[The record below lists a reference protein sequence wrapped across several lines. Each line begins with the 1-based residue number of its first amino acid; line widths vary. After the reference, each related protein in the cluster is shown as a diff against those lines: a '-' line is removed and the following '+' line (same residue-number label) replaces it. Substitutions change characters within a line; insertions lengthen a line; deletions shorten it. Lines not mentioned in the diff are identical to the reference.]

1 MTIAIGQLAPIAL
14 SVCVCIYMDVRPLH
28 VSCRCRWLVN
38 CARSE
43 SPAAAAAARSP
54 VCLLY
59 SRLEGGDCSSVSTST
74 GAAKQ
79 THPPRPL
86 CVVFHAAAEI
96 RDNPALL

>member
-43 SPAAAAAARSP
+43 SPAAGGAGAQCVCYTAGWKATTAA
-54 VCLLY
+54 VCL
-59 SRLEGGDCSSVSTST
+59 
-74 GAAKQ
+74 
-79 THPPRPL
+79 HPPVQPNRHIHRVH
-86 CVVFHAAAEI
+86 CV
-96 RDNPALL
+96 